1 MTVIIMK
8 RRKAYNVVYTVPN
21 ENGTLERKYETFYDY
36 QDALK
41 RKKQIDGGKANEIV
55 VDKNT
60 LFMDFLNQY
69 VNVIVF
75 KNYAI
80 SQYEQMKSYV
90 SNYISKVISDEK
102 IKDIKIQK
110 SKTILNE
117 IKDLPGPQIR
127 NQKKKDKICDSAIKG
142 CYSLLCRAS
151 EYLVE
156 QHLMDKNYF
165 QEYRPPVTNKYNGS
179 PEWNIS
185 YWNSFISNC
194 ADEKFFIFLH
204 ICFDTG
210 LSISEVR
217 AITVDNLKHL
227 DEGYL
232 ISDKILRRINKNIL
246 SELNPSSILKIYP
259 KAGFNNTN
267 TVVVLRKKEREQ
279 KIKLHSRVV
288 DLLMTWLNKQDKDID
303 GNALLYSM
311 SNGMPYD
318 DRVINRRF
326 KEIKKKAKL
335 PDITLTK
342 LIRFGQTKT
351 KEGITF
357 SDLYYSS
364 ISKPLKCN
372 EVTVE
377 EMRRSMNSRHG
388 TQYIN
393 KWKHEFNEGTSDYL
407 PKDDHSDIDALINT
421 LNANPEIKKELRKKL
436 LMKGGI

>member
-8 RRKAYNVVYTVPN
+8 RIKAYNVVYTVPN

-69 VNVIVF
+69 VDVIVF

-117 IKDLPGPQIR
+117 IKDLPGPRIR

-194 ADEKFFIFLH
+194 TDEKFFIFLH
-204 ICFDTG
+204 LCFDTG

-246 SELNPSSILKIYP
+246 S
-259 KAGFNNTN
+259 
-267 TVVVLRKKEREQ
+267 
-279 KIKLHSRVV
+279 
-288 DLLMTWLNKQDKDID
+288 
-303 GNALLYSM
+303 
-311 SNGMPYD
+311 
-318 DRVINRRF
+318 
-326 KEIKKKAKL
+326 
-335 PDITLTK
+335 
-342 LIRFGQTKT
+342 
-351 KEGITF
+351 
-357 SDLYYSS
+357 
-364 ISKPLKCN
+364 
-372 EVTVE
+372 
-377 EMRRSMNSRHG
+377 
-388 TQYIN
+388 
-393 KWKHEFNEGTSDYL
+393 
-407 PKDDHSDIDALINT
+407 
-421 LNANPEIKKELRKKL
+421 
-436 LMKGGI
+436 

>member
-8 RRKAYNVVYTVPN
+8 RRKAYNVVYTVQN
-21 ENGTLERKYETFYDY
+21 DSGAIEKKYETFYDY

-41 RKKQIDGGKANEIV
+41 RKKQIDNGKANEIIV
-55 VDKNT
+55 NKNT

-69 VNVIVF
+69 VDVVIF

-80 SQYEQMKSYV
+80 SQYELMKSYL
-90 SNYISKVISDEK
+90 SNYLSKVISDEK

-110 SKTILNE
+110 SKTILSK
-117 IKDLPGPQIR
+117 IKTLPGPKIR

-165 QEYRPPVTNKYNGS
+165 QEYRPPVTNKYIGS

-194 ADEKFFIFLH
+194 TDEKLFIFLH

-210 LSISEVR
+210 LSISEAR
-217 AITVDNLKHL
+217 AITLENLEHL

-232 ISDKILRRINKNIL
+232 ISDKTIRRINKNIL
-246 SELNPSSILKIYP
+246 AELDPSSVLKIYP

-267 TVVVLRKKEREQ
+267 TVVVLTKKEREQ
-279 KIKLHSRVV
+279 KIILHSQVV
-288 DLLMTWLNKQDKDID
+288 ELLMAWLNKQSKDID
-303 GNALLYSM
+303 KNALLYSM

-318 DRVINRRF
+318 DRVINKRF
-326 KEIKKKAKL
+326 KKIKKKAKL
-335 PDITLTK
+335 PDLTLTK
-342 LIRFGQTKT
+342 LIRFGQSKT

-357 SDLYYSS
+357 SDLYYSN
-364 ISKPLKCN
+364 ISKPLKCS
-372 EVTVE
+372 EVTVD
-377 EMRRSMNSRHG
+377 EMRKSMNSRHG
-388 TQYIN
+388 TQYKN
-393 KWKHEFNEGTSDYL
+393 KWKHEFYEETSDYL
-407 PKDDHSDIDALINT
+407 PKGDHSDIDALINT
-421 LNANPEIKKELRKKL
+421 LNTNPEIKKELRKKL
-436 LMKGGI
+436 LMKGGK